1 MANPTESKV
10 LLGSS
15 RPPKRRMDRSSLT
28 YANSFE
34 NGFKRNTIRTIEWL
48 TGKLTILQLIR
59 RFEDRGPY
67 ADEEI
72 WNGAMSA
79 MNVDVTTPQAEIQRI
94 PATGPVV
101 FVANHPHGMVDGL
114 VMGQLLAQRRKDF
127 RILTRS
133 LLTNIHPVADKF
145 LIPVPFPDQSDS
157 QEKMVAMRHA
167 SMDHLAGGGLI
178 SLFPSGI
185 VAHSDSLFGPAI
197 EREWNVFTAKLIRRS
212 GATIVPCYFP
222 GANSRWYQMA
232 NRVSPTMRQGLLI
245 HEIARSRNSSYR
257 PVIGNPITP
266 DQIAQLPERPRD
278 FVAWLR
284 SQTLALGP
292 SVSE

>member
-1 MANPTESKV
+1 MASPTESKV
-10 LLGSS
+10 LLGTS
-15 RPPKRRMDRSSLT
+15 RPDKRRMDRSSLT

-34 NGFKRNTIRTIEWL
+34 NGFKRNVIRTIEWL
-48 TGKLTILQLIR
+48 TGKLTILHLIR

-67 ADEEI
+67 TDEQI
-72 WNGAMSA
+72 WTGALSA
-79 MNVDVTTPQAEIQRI
+79 MNVDVTTPQAEIENI
-94 PATGPVV
+94 PTTGPVV

-114 VMGQLLAQRRKDF
+114 VMAQILAQRRKDF

-145 LIPVPFPDQSDS
+145 LIPVPFPGQSDS

-167 SMDHLAGGGLI
+167 AMENLAGGGLV

-185 VAHSDSLFGPAI
+185 VAHSDSLMGPVI

-212 GATIVPCYFP
+212 GATVVPCYFP
-222 GANSRWYQMA
+222 GANSRCYQMA
-232 NRVSPTMRQGLLI
+232 NRISPTLRQGLLI
-245 HEIARSRNSSYR
+245 HEIARSRNSAYR
-257 PVIGNPITP
+257 PVIGKPITP
-266 DQIAQLPERPRD
+266 DQIAHLPERPRA

-284 SQTLALGP
+284 DQTLSLGP
-292 SVSE
+292 SGSG

>member
-1 MANPTESKV
+1 
-10 LLGSS
+10 
-15 RPPKRRMDRSSLT
+15 MDRSSLT

-34 NGFKRNTIRTIEWL
+34 NGFKRNVIRTIEWL
-48 TGKLTILQLIR
+48 TGKLTILHLIR

-67 ADEEI
+67 TDEQI
-72 WNGAMSA
+72 WTGALSA
-79 MNVDVTTPQAEIQRI
+79 MNVDVTTPQAEIENI
-94 PATGPVV
+94 PTTGPVV

-114 VMGQLLAQRRKDF
+114 VMAQILAQRRKDF

-145 LIPVPFPDQSDS
+145 LIPVPFPGQSDS

-167 SMDHLAGGGLI
+167 AMENLAGGGLV

-185 VAHSDSLFGPAI
+185 VAHSDSLMGPVI

-212 GATIVPCYFP
+212 GATVVPCYFP
-222 GANSRWYQMA
+222 GANSRCYQMA
-232 NRVSPTMRQGLLI
+232 NRISPTLRQGLLI
-245 HEIARSRNSSYR
+245 HEIARSRNSAYR
-257 PVIGNPITP
+257 PVIGKPITP
-266 DQIAQLPERPRD
+266 DQIAHLPERPRA

-284 SQTLALGP
+284 DQTLSLGP
-292 SVSE
+292 SGSG